1 MHYRELEV
9 IWAHLDANRHMRN
22 TAYSEFATHARIDY
36 FFQHGYSLDKLGKEG
51 IGPVLLKEEVTYF
64 REVQM
69 QERLRI
75 TVALQRST
83 EQYDRYTI
91 TQNILKTNGKK
102 AARVVIHGAWM
113 NLETRRLVEP
123 PQELVEKVILTIPKT
138 DDYEVVSFREFVF
151 V

>member
-1 MHYRELEV
+1 MHYTELEV

-36 FFQHGYSLDKLGKEG
+36 FFQHGYALDQLGKEG

-69 QERLRI
+69 QERLKI
-75 TVALQRST
+75 TVALQRAT

-91 TQNILKTNGKK
+91 TQNILKANGKK

-138 DDYEVVSFREFVF
+138 DDYEVVSFRDFVF